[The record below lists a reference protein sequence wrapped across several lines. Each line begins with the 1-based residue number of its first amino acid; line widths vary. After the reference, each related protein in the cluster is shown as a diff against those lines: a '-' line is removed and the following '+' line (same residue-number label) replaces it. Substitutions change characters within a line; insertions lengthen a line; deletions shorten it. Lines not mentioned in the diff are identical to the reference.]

1 MKLISPKRVLHDSD
15 EEFYNRQKPRS
26 NPHDN
31 DRLVTGRNAELLH
44 FLMFGGE
51 LAHTEPLVVRDDPAF
66 PANVKFLDVGCR
78 DGWSLDY
85 LKRGCS
91 TGFMKGSKC
100 FTNVLGLEL
109 IKETVDYAKSKGRN
123 VVQADIRKPVIEEN
137 AYDVIYTRH
146 CLEHLDEP
154 LEALRNM
161 TKMLKSGGTLF
172 AIVPKETNDLDLEKS
187 VHSYLFCEDDDL
199 AKIIEDAGLKVTQNI
214 VRTGYTYK
222 KRKYWYKL
230 RARQRQWGPELA
242 VLATKAR

>member
-26 NPHDN
+26 NPHDH
-31 DRLVTGRNAELLH
+31 DRLVTDRNAELLH

-66 PANVKFLDVGCR
+66 PSDVKFLDVGCR

-91 TGFMKGSKC
+91 TGFIKGPKC

-109 IKETVDYAKSKGRN
+109 IKETVDYAKNKGRN
-123 VVQADIRKPVIEEN
+123 VVQADIRKFVIEEN

-154 LEALRNM
+154 LEALRNIA
-161 TKMLKSGGTLF
+161 KMLKPGGTLF

-199 AKIIEDAGLKVTQNI
+199 AKIIEDAGLKVTRNI
-214 VRTGYTYK
+214 LRTGYTYK

-242 VLATKAR
+242 VLATKAK

>member
-1 MKLISPKRVLHDSD
+1 MKIISPKRVLHDSD

-31 DRLVTGRNAELLH
+31 NRLVTGRNAELLR

-51 LAHTEPLVVRDDPAF
+51 LPHTEPLVVRDDPGYSAD
-66 PANVKFLDVGCR
+66 VKFLDVGCR

-91 TGFMKGSKC
+91 DGFLKGSKC
-100 FTNVLGLEL
+100 FNDVLGVEL
-109 IKETVDYAKSKGRN
+109 IKETVDYAKGKGRN
-123 VVQADIRKPVIEEN
+123 VVQADIRKTVIEEN
-137 AYDVIYTRH
+137 AFDVIYTRH

-154 LEALRNM
+154 LEALMNM
-161 TKMLKSGGTLF
+161 AKMLKPGGTLF
-172 AIVPKETNDLDLEKS
+172 AIVPKETKDLDLEKS
-187 VHSYLFCEDDDL
+187 VHSYLFSEDHEL
-199 AKIIEDAGLKVTQNI
+199 AKMVEDAGLKVTQNI
-214 VRTGYTYK
+214 VRIGYSYK

-242 VLATKAR
+242 VLATKSR